1 MTEPPRFPDDCTTVG
16 AKVAYVSQQLL
27 PQRRFDEYVVLMG
40 EVLSPRV
47 HYVDPVHEIRGRDE
61 VLAMLARYVPR
72 AANERFRFE
81 LLVDEPTQAVWRW
94 TMVIKIRF
102 GGYEF
107 VINGLVHAVIED
119 GLIVEQREYY
129 DPMESIGIIPFVGSL
144 FKRMLK
150 SA

>member
-1 MTEPPRFPDDCTTVG
+1 
-16 AKVAYVSQQLL
+16 
-27 PQRRFDEYVVLMG
+27 
-40 EVLSPRV
+40 
-47 HYVDPVHEIRGRDE
+47 
-61 VLAMLARYVPR
+61 
-72 AANERFRFE
+72 
-81 LLVDEPTQAVWRW
+81 
-94 TMVIKIRF
+94 MVIKIRF

-107 VINGLVHAVIED
+107 VINGLVHAAIEG